1 MAIVANLT
9 KWLVLNMYL
18 PSWVMTGTCPDNPL
32 HTFHSGL
39 PEQRLSG
46 VSSEAE
52 LTVTSSLRLVITHVG
67 TPAGTLQP
75 CESLLKSRHGMLLKL
90 TMKAGSLELP
100 MLLRYPR
107 LLGMDTTIQAQS
119 DRRAHRNR

>member
-1 MAIVANLT
+1 MACVKHVSSIMGND
-9 KWLVLNMYL
+9 
-18 PSWVMTGTCPDNPL
+18 GTCPDNPL